1 MAVLA
6 ADGEGWHGGV
16 LDLLRSYSRIWG
28 GAADIIVPVSAD
40 GHISRAFWKLLKAY
54 DPDQIGALRLDAL
67 AHRAK
72 LYGDASLEVEF
83 RRRLSPSLYG
93 GNVVFNSINPGELVS
108 DRVDID
114 SFYGVR
120 GKPICTVDASDLHP
134 LLHLMLATRFGSLNE
149 EYVEQERQRKRRLRR
164 YVLPEA
170 ELDHALEICW
180 KGYDRPFGSLFSNV
194 LHPQHTHTVPW
205 TDREFGQE
213 TALGRTLH
221 GCGYF
226 QMATRP
232 KLPFVT
238 VLGDGM
244 EDFCLALGLDRM
256 LSKAAWLPGTFV
268 GASEATPR
276 AVAAKLATEWSE
288 TLRDGVPLYVTSA
301 TLSHANLSAAVQS
314 VAALSR
320 FRDSAGLVKEITVVG
335 ADQVPLADIL
345 RVFDREKADIVRYEP
360 FVGTDMAVQ
369 LTPTMPS
376 VSCEPGRALSWQVD
390 VIAARFQPPM
400 RSAISETLVSGELW
414 DQIGVRASSLGITY
428 FSASMGFVPAEARL
442 DQALA
447 RPRLRCPEAKEIFSK
462 LLSADGLRLEESAA
476 GRYTR
481 ATLEVWGGLDE
492 LARDFANPGTASML
506 EGYRSKEP
514 DAAGIYL
521 DNLERRYLSFEDI
534 KRLSGMDTPTAR
546 HAIDAYLN
554 RGILT
559 RGLILQCP
567 ECHFSA
573 WYTVSQLG
581 RGFSCPRCRKESPI
595 VQRAWRQ
602 PIEEPIW
609 YYELTEMAFQAIDHD
624 VRATILALA
633 SLKKGTRAFLFTPE
647 MDVFRGD
654 DGIAEIDI
662 WAVADGRVLV
672 GEAKTTDRLDP
683 SAKRETEKLKKL
695 LTVAQAAFADEVVL
709 ATTQSAWRTA
719 TEIAAAKTLSSELT
733 TVRFLAGL

>member
-1 MAVLA
+1 
-6 ADGEGWHGGV
+6 
-16 LDLLRSYSRIWG
+16 
-28 GAADIIVPVSAD
+28 
-40 GHISRAFWKLLKAY
+40 
-54 DPDQIGALRLDAL
+54 
-67 AHRAK
+67 
-72 LYGDASLEVEF
+72 
-83 RRRLSPSLYG
+83 
-93 GNVVFNSINPGELVS
+93 LVS

-114 SFYGVR
+114 SFLGAR
-120 GKPICTVDASDLHP
+120 RKPICTVDASDLHP
-134 LLHLMLATRFGSLNE
+134 LLHLMLATRFGALNE
-149 EYVEQERQRKRRLRR
+149 EYVEQLRQRKRQLRR

-180 KGYDRPFGSLFSNV
+180 KGYDRPFSSLLSNV

-205 TDREFGQE
+205 TDREFSQE

-226 QMATRP
+226 AMVTRP

-256 LSKAAWLPGTFV
+256 LSKAAWLPATFV
-268 GASEATPR
+268 GATEATPQ
-276 AVAAKLATEWSE
+276 AVAEKLATEWSVA
-288 TLRDGVPLYVTSA
+288 LRDGVPLYITSA
-301 TLSHANLSAAVQS
+301 TLGQADLSAALQS
-314 VAALSR
+314 VAALSP
-320 FRDSAGLVKEITVVG
+320 FRDSAALVEGVAVVS
-335 ADQVPLADIL
+335 ADRVPLGDTL
-345 RVFDREKADIVRYEP
+345 RVFDREKADLVRYEP

-376 VSCEPGRALSWQVD
+376 VSCEPGTPLSWQVD

-400 RSAISETLVSGELW
+400 RSAVSETLVSGELW
-414 DQIGVRASSLGITY
+414 DRIGVRASSLGTTY
-428 FSASMGFVPAEARL
+428 FSGSMGFIPAGARL

-447 RPRLRCPEAKEIFSK
+447 RPRLRCPEAREIFSR
-462 LLSADGLRLEESAA
+462 LLSVDGLRLEESAA
-476 GRYTR
+476 GRYTK

-492 LARDFANPGTASML
+492 LAGDFANPGTTSML

-514 DAAGIYL
+514 EAVGIYL
-521 DNLERRYLSFEDI
+521 DSLERRYLSFEHI
-534 KRLSGMDTPTAR
+534 KRLSEMDTPTAR
-546 HAIDAYLN
+546 RAIDAYLN

-573 WYTVSQLG
+573 WYTVTQLG

-602 PIEEPIW
+602 PIEEPTW
-609 YYELTEMAFQAIDHD
+609 YYELTEMAFQAIDND

-647 MDVFRGD
+647 MDVFRGND
-654 DGIAEIDI
+654 LIAEIDI

-683 SAKRETEKLKKL
+683 SPKKEKEKLNRL
-695 LTVAQAAFADEVVL
+695 LTVAQAASADEVVL
-709 ATTQSAWRTA
+709 GTTQPVWRTA
-719 TEIAAAKTLSSELT
+719 TEIAAATTLSSEST
-733 TVRFLAGL
+733 SVRFLAGL